1 MFHLFLSQ
9 GFPGYKCPEPN
20 CEAVPFCLNYLDLHL
35 HDVHGKQHP
44 SEDLSQARLGSKDL
58 IKSEEGKKQS
68 NTTFSAKEKTLSSQE
83 QALTEPKTLPKLSC
97 ILCKNVFNSQMILK
111 THMKDEHKMSNEKI
125 NQVLCK
131 LWMENNKKELEANS
145 VSSDSSRDNFL
156 RERTKTNFRNDSI
169 KFQNQVLSKLWMEN
183 KKKELPGN
191 SVSTES
197 IEGSKTSDS
206 QSNSK
211 APGVM
216 HIAENILGSINDF
229 LLEHTSKE
237 VMSLEESVKNDLPI
251 VKKEEV
257 VEKMENVEEID
268 KMEKVEELEELEV
281 ERVDWLEEVEKRMM
295 SAGSIFHC
303 TECKFTSKEE
313 NKLVEHVLSDHLPA
327 FPGFRCP
334 VLECQVDIH

>member
-1 MFHLFLSQ
+1 
-9 GFPGYKCPEPN
+9 
-20 CEAVPFCLNYLDLHL
+20 
-35 HDVHGKQHP
+35 
-44 SEDLSQARLGSKDL
+44 
-58 IKSEEGKKQS
+58 
-68 NTTFSAKEKTLSSQE
+68 
-83 QALTEPKTLPKLSC
+83 
-97 ILCKNVFNSQMILK
+97 
-111 THMKDEHKMSNEKI
+111 
-125 NQVLCK
+125 
-131 LWMENNKKELEANS
+131 
-145 VSSDSSRDNFL
+145 
-156 RERTKTNFRNDSI
+156 
-169 KFQNQVLSKLWMEN
+169 
-183 KKKELPGN
+183 
-191 SVSTES
+191 
-197 IEGSKTSDS
+197 
-206 QSNSK
+206 
-211 APGVM
+211 M

-313 NKLVEHVLSDHLPA
+313 SKLVEHVQSDHLPA